1 MRSKAIT
8 ILKVA
13 ISAALIYF
21 IFSRMPLASIADRLF
36 SANRWFLLAAL
47 ALYVMAIVVNAAKW
61 QVLLRAQGVRIPF
74 GALLEFQFVGF
85 FFNNFL
91 PANVGGDVMR
101 GYGLARYT
109 DRGADAGVSVI
120 VDRIIGLIA
129 YMSSAALAAFIT
141 VNLGGRHELG
151 PIEAVALA
159 ALAIL
164 MLGFA
169 VLLSR
174 RLRAQVTRLCRRHLL
189 ASLAPAWGRISVAF
203 DAYRFHYSALA
214 LAFGIGL
221 LGILCTTLVN
231 WSLSQAIG
239 GLMSLGSI
247 FLFNPLI
254 ALVLMLPVSIGG
266 LGVNQAVYPFFFG
279 LAGVPREHALA
290 VSILMQLVI
299 IVGSLPG
306 GAFWLRVQGG
316 ARQVTATGDATKA

>member
-1 MRSKAIT
+1 
-8 ILKVA
+8 L
-13 ISAALIYF
+13 LGG
-21 IFSRMPLASIADRLF
+21 LA
-36 SANRWFLLAAL
+36 WF
-47 ALYVMAIVVNAAKW
+47 VIAIVANAAKW

-109 DRGADAGVSVI
+109 GSAEDDSSAKGLQAGSEGPGASRASQEPRRGLGDRAADAGVSVI

-129 YMSSAALAAFIT
+129 YMSSAALAAFVI
-141 VNLGGRHELG
+141 VNLDGQRELR
-151 PIEAVALA
+151 PVEALALA

-164 MLGFA
+164 VLGFA
-169 VLLSR
+169 LLLSR
-174 RLRAQVTRLCRRHLL
+174 RLRALVTSLCERRIL
-189 ASLAPAWGRISVAF
+189 APLAPAWRRISAAF
-203 DAYRFHYSALA
+203 GAYRFRYGALA
-214 LAFGIGL
+214 LAYGIGL
-221 LGILCTTLVN
+221 LGIVCTALVN

-279 LAGVPREHALA
+279 LVGVPREHALA

-306 GAFWLRVQGG
+306 GAFWLRVRGG
-316 ARQVTATGDATKA
+316 AGQPVAAAQGVGNGE